1 MIQRIQTVYLAVA
14 TILTLSVF
22 FTPIYSR
29 AVNDP
34 SAWIGNGFAVF
45 LTLTLLLSFVAIFL
59 YGNRQR
65 QILVVKI
72 ATYLQ
77 AGALGFAGAII
88 FTVGGFG
95 RFMMWELL
103 SSGLLLIAFI
113 CLILANKNIKKD
125 EEMVRSIDRIR

>member
-1 MIQRIQTVYLAVA
+1 MSDPAV
-14 TILTLSVF
+14 
-22 FTPIYSR
+22 
-29 AVNDP
+29 
-34 SAWIGNGFAVF
+34 WIGNGFAVF
-45 LTLTLLLSFVAIFL
+45 LTLSVLLSFVAIFL

-72 ATYLQ
+72 AIYLQ

-88 FTVGGFG
+88 FTMGGFG

-103 SSGLLLIAFI
+103 SSGLLVLAFI

-125 EEMVRSIDRIR
+125 EEKVRSIDRIR